1 MIEKLKDFW
10 NIFKNATNEFYKEK
24 NEAIELR
31 ERVKYLRSHTD
42 AVLGKMEKF

>member
-10 NIFKNATNEFYKEK
+10 KIFKNSIREFYKGK
-24 NEAIELR
+24 HEALELLI
-31 ERVKYLRSHTD
+31 RVKYLRSHTD